1 MATDVGGKTFFVVP
15 TSASGWPFA
24 HPMITMTSDGVLR
37 ATSPSAMLKATLQ
50 TRSSRRCRMMS
61 ERSTTGYWIR
71 ILAAC
76 IYEYVSYHCSR
87 HREV

>member
-15 TSASGWPFA
+15 TYAPGSPLA
-24 HPMITMTSDGVLR
+24 HPMNIMASDEVLR

-50 TRSSRRCRMMS
+50 TTRSRRCKMMS
-61 ERSTTGYWIR
+61 ERSTTSHWIR

-76 IYEYVSYHCSR
+76 IYMYVSYHCIR